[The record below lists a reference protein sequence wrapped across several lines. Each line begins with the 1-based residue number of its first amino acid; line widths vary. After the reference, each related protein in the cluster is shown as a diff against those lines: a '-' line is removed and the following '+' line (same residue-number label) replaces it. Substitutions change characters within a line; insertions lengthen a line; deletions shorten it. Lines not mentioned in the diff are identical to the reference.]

1 MLKTDLVR
9 GNSLAQ
15 PSISV
20 IADALAPKEAP
31 LFSWLGG
38 WRGRATE
45 ILHGYTE
52 DFLLP
57 NYITTSTAIN
67 SATAATGITVAS
79 GLGSALTVG
88 TILENEGATPEY
100 LVVTSIPG
108 PNSLLLG
115 RNYDGSGIGSITAG
129 SRLRVKGA
137 AGIEGSDHNGLH
149 TGRFGGL
156 KFNTVG
162 YYSIPLAA
170 SGSQLSQGVYGAN
183 RYEDAVA
190 KAITETLHMT
200 EKEIIGGVLNA
211 ANSLGTGGALRTT
224 KGIRGHISSVNS
236 AFPASSIQADPH
248 TYLGGIF
255 EAMYSNGANANETW
269 GLVVGPSLM
278 RAISG
283 LHDTVTQTVAV
294 GNPSDPTFQR
304 VITRYTGPLGS
315 AEVILGRGMR
325 NWEGIFVSRDRT
337 IPVVYREWDRLT
349 MAKTGDNQKD
359 LLVGEF
365 AVEVHHESAMG
376 RLVGTA

>member
-1 MLKTDLVR
+1 MLNTGLVR
-9 GNSLAQ
+9 GNSLAR

-31 LFSWLGG
+31 LFAWLGG
-38 WRGRATE
+38 WRARATDT
-45 ILHGYTE
+45 LHGYTE

-57 NYITTSTAIN
+57 NYITTASAIG
-67 SATAATGITVAS
+67 SATAATGVTVAS
-79 GLGSALTVG
+79 GLGTALTVG

-100 LVVTSIPG
+100 LVVTSIAG
-108 PNSLLLG
+108 PNSILLG
-115 RNYDGSGIGSITAG
+115 RNYDGSGIGSLPSG
-129 SRLRVKGA
+129 GRLRVKSA
-137 AGIEGSDHNGLH
+137 AGREGEDHNGLH
-149 TGRFGGL
+149 TGRLGEL

-211 ANSLGTGGALRTT
+211 ANSLGTNGALRTM
-224 KGIRGHISSVNS
+224 KGIRGHITTVNS
-236 AFPASSIQADPH
+236 AFSANSITADPH
-248 TYLGGIF
+248 TYLGGVF
-255 EAMYSNGANANETW
+255 EAMYNNGASENETW
-269 GLVVGPSLM
+269 GLVVGPGLM

-283 LHDTVTQTVAV
+283 LHDTVTETVAV
-294 GNPSDPTFQR
+294 GNPGDETFKR

-325 NWEGIFVSRDRT
+325 NFEGIFVSRERVR
-337 IPVVYREWDRLT
+337 PVVFREWERIST
-349 MAKTGDNQKD
+349 AKTGDNQKD

-365 AVEVHHESAMG
+365 TVEVHHESAMG
-376 RLVGTA
+376 RLVGS

>member
-1 MLKTDLVR
+1 MLTTGLVR
-9 GNSLAQ
+9 ANSLAR
-15 PSISV
+15 PSISI

-31 LFSWLGG
+31 LFAWLGG
-38 WRGRATE
+38 FRGTATE
-45 ILHGYTE
+45 VLHGYTE

-67 SATAATGITVAS
+67 SATAATGATIAG

-88 TILENEGATPEY
+88 TILENESATPEY

-108 PNSLLLG
+108 PNSILLG
-115 RNYDGSGIGSITAG
+115 RNYDGSGVGSLAAG
-129 SRLRVKGA
+129 ARLRVKAA
-137 AGIEGSDHNGLH
+137 AGREGEDHNGLH

-170 SGSQLSQGVYGAN
+170 SGSQLGQGVYGAT

-200 EKEIIGGVLNA
+200 EKELIGGVLNS
-211 ANSLGTGGALRTT
+211 ANSLGTNGALRTM
-224 KGIRGHISSVNS
+224 KGIRGHVTSVNS
-236 AFPASSIQADPH
+236 AFPASSIKADPH
-248 TYLGGIF
+248 TYLGGVF

-283 LHDTVTQTVAV
+283 LHDTVTERVSI
-294 GNPSDPTFQR
+294 GNPSDATFQR
-304 VITRYTGPLGS
+304 IVTRYSGPLGS

-325 NWEGIFVSRDRT
+325 DWEGLFVSRDRT
-337 IPVVYREWDRLT
+337 IPVVYRDWDRIP
-349 MAKTGDNQKD
+349 MAKTGDNRKD

-365 AVEVHHESAMG
+365 SVEVHHEAAMG
-376 RLVGTA
+376 RLVGTP